1 MGNPSRG
8 SAFKFACHV
17 CRDSRMED
25 TRLERKRPAED
36 VYIPDEWALI
46 PFNPSVI
53 PDEERALVSIETRNL
68 VAYLESDVSLM
79 EESWEIADRQEIEGS
94 RNSGNP
100 ITGYVYA
107 ASNPLFKSF
116 IKIGATTKLP
126 YERLHGLSATSVPLP
141 FYLVN
146 HIASFDPF
154 GLEKKIHKFF
164 SSVRVLP
171 GRRTEF
177 FQLSHKDV
185 FLFFESVR
193 MMQIGYPGNGVPS
206 AAQTMFKKSACKD
219 LRQETLK
226 QKFAFTNLGPKLDHA
241 LLRTLSVRTYESCV
255 DDKGLQYALLQTL
268 KQKRDMWIKSTIN
281 SWNEKHT
288 SNDDKILLRPETII
302 TFTRKP
308 FDGPEDHD
316 VVKTIREE
324 QMKGEGSTYERWSCA
339 RTPRSLE

>member
-1 MGNPSRG
+1 
-8 SAFKFACHV
+8 
-17 CRDSRMED
+17 
-25 TRLERKRPAED
+25 

-68 VAYLESDVSLM
+68 VAYLESDVSLA
-79 EESWEIADRQEIEGS
+79 EESWEIAERQEIEDS

-141 FYLVN
+141 FYT
-146 HIASFDPF
+146 IAYIPSFDPF

-206 AAQTMFKKSACKD
+206 AAQTMFKKSNHSELGREIK
-219 LRQETLK
+219 K
-226 QKFAFTNLGPKLDHA
+226 YIFAFTYKGPKLDHA
-241 LLRTLSVRTYESCV
+241 LLQTLTVKTHESCT
-255 DDKGLQYALLQTL
+255 DDKGLQYSLLITW
-268 KQKRDMWIKSTIN
+268 KPKRASWIKSTIDL
-281 SWNEKHT
+281 WNEKQI
-288 SNDDKILLRPETII
+288 SIDSMIRMLPMTII
-302 TFTRKP
+302 TFTKKP
-308 FDGPEDHD
+308 ADRPDDHD
-316 VVKTIREE
+316 IVKAIRME
-324 QMKGEGSTYERWSCA
+324 QKKGEGSTYERWDCA
-339 RTPRSLE
+339 GSLE